1 MSSSS
6 PSCRFVSVE
15 CGAQEQE
22 GDAGDGGDV
31 QPSADTLVSCLHK
44 STWRGCKEGKYVV
57 IYFKF

>member
-6 PSCRFVSVE
+6 LSCCFVSVE
-15 CGAQEQE
+15 FGAQE
-22 GDAGDGGDV
+22 GDAEDGGDV